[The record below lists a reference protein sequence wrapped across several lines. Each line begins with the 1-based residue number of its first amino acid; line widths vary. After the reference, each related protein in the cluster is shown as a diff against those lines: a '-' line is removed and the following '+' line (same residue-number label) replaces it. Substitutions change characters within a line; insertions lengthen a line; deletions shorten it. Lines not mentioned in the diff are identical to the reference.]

1 MSRKEQQHIL
11 NYQRKNDEIR
21 LVVKEKTTKYV
32 ELLWEEQQN
41 NNNIPRIIKEG
52 RAKNFE
58 LRRKNKEIHQTAKE
72 KTSNI
77 PTCQGKNTKT
87 FLITKDRITK
97 NIKLRRDKEKQTS
110 DCERENNK
118 IRQAEVTT
126 HV

>member
-1 MSRKEQQHIL
+1 M

-77 PTCQGKNTKT
+77 PTYQGKNTKT